1 MAGKRKNNPAGSTN
15 GYRGDVLRVLGVL
28 KVATTDQIQRIG
40 APHLS
45 FRHADKE
52 TPSKQKQARTASHN
66 GALSDMRKHGLSE
79 NGGSTET
86 GDSLRNLTTKGLE
99 AASYELR
106 RPVTEMGSTARGAGS
121 SGASHPTA
129 VNETVIAMLRPKPN
143 MAKLADDPP
152 HVQAAAQAAVDASDG
167 IGTIASHW
175 TEVPLPATGTWNAP
189 GKGGAQADLVL
200 TAPQDQVP
208 LLFIEVDNCHEIAE
222 ELADKLEKYA
232 RFFRRKVKDTDGK
245 ERPMWRTRW
254 SAPDTWSGNRTHPPV
269 LLVFNRIGERNP
281 DRTVARLMDLT
292 RHLWQGQR
300 QKGFHVYDGKIPIIA
315 TGLKNLRKYGPDGPV
330 FLRFGRDHMQPLREA
345 IGNPR
350 REAADARAREEA
362 KAHQEEYQA
371 QEYQAQVRRAAQEQA
386 AKQAAEREAR
396 RPVCTG
402 CGGRF
407 IDERWAVA
415 QVIDWGAPKD
425 SHPHLCDDCKQRALA
440 TERQAAAKQ
449 EHQELVRRGA
459 EQQSFQ
465 RLPHRP
471 VCTECGATFTDERW
485 KATERVGWGVSPEPN
500 PTLCG
505 DCDRRFVT
513 DLQQAW
519 SDEPRHEEQGQAVP
533 EQKAGWLRRF
543 QARALVGGFRHHAVT
558 EEHVNVGEK

>member
-15 GYRGDVLRVLGVL
+15 NYRADVLRVLGAL
-28 KVATTDQIQRIG
+28 KVATADQIQRIG
-40 APHLS
+40 APHLT

-52 TPSKQKQARTASHN
+52 TPSKQKQARTASHTA
-66 GALSDMRKHGLSE
+66 ALSDMRKHGLSE

-86 GDSLRNLTTKGLE
+86 GDSLRNLTLKGLQ

-121 SGASHPTA
+121 SGASHPMA

-143 MAKLADDPP
+143 MARLTVEPP
-152 HVQAAAQAAVDASDG
+152 HAQAAADGPDG
-167 IGTIASHW
+167 IGTIASYW
-175 TEVPLPATGTWNAP
+175 TEVSLPATGTWNAP
-189 GKGGAQADLVL
+189 GKGGAQADIVL
-200 TAPQDQVP
+200 IAPQDGVP
-208 LLFIEVDNCHEIAE
+208 LLFIEVDNCHETAE

-254 SAPDTWSGNRTHPPV
+254 SAPDTWSGDRAHPPV

-281 DRTVARLMDLT
+281 NRTVPRLQELT

-300 QKGFHVYDGKIPIIA
+300 HTGFHAYDGRIPIIA
-315 TGLKNLRKYGPDGPV
+315 TGLKNLREHGPEGPV

-350 REAADARAREEA
+350 REVADARAREA
-362 KAHQEEYQA
+362 ARIREEEFQA
-371 QEYQAQVRRAAQEQA
+371 QARRAAQEQA

-402 CGGRF
+402 CGAKF
-407 IDERWAVA
+407 TDERWEAA
-415 QVIDWGAPKD
+415 QGQAKDWGAPRD
-425 SHPHLCDDCKQRALA
+425 SHPHLCDSCKHAAVADAHEADQR
-440 TERQAAAKQ
+440 ERPEPLPDWAERKHFLRYA
-449 EHQELVRRGA
+449 RRP
-459 EQQSFQ
+459 
-465 RLPHRP
+465 R
-471 VCTECGATFTDERW
+471 CTECRAAFTDERW
-485 KATERVGWGVSPEPN
+485 QAVERTGWDALPLEAR

-505 DCDRRFVT
+505 DCDQRYGT
-513 DLQQAW
+513 DAQQAW
-519 SDEPRHEEQGQAVP
+519 SHEPRHEERGQAVP
-533 EQKAGWLRRF
+533 EQKAGGTWLSRFRR
-543 QARALVGGFRHHAVT
+543 
-558 EEHVNVGEK
+558 

>member
-1 MAGKRKNNPAGSTN
+1 MAGKRKTNPAGSTN
-15 GYRGDVLRVLGVL
+15 NYRGDVLRVLGAL
-28 KVATTDQIQRIG
+28 KVATADQIQRIG
-40 APHLS
+40 APHLTH
-45 FRHADKE
+45 RHADKE
-52 TPSKQKQARTASHN
+52 TPSKQKQARTASHT

-121 SGASHPTA
+121 SGASHPMA

-152 HVQAAAQAAVDASDG
+152 HVQAAAQAAVDGPDG
-167 IGTIASHW
+167 IGTIASYW

-208 LLFIEVDNCHEIAE
+208 LLFIEVDNCHETAE
-222 ELADKLEKYA
+222 ELAAKLEKYA

-254 SAPDTWSGNRTHPPV
+254 TVPEGRYGDAPHPPV

-281 DRTVARLMDLT
+281 NRTVPRLQELT
-292 RHLWQGQR
+292 RHPWQGERQR
-300 QKGFHVYDGKIPIIA
+300 GGHHLYDRKIPIIA
-315 TGLKNLRKYGPDGPV
+315 TGLNQLRQHGPAGPV
-330 FLRFGRDHMQPLREA
+330 FLRFGRDHMQPLLEA

-350 REAADARAREEA
+350 FEAAEAREAEEA
-362 KAHQEEYQA
+362 KARAAAYQA
-371 QEYQAQVRRAAQEQA
+371 DVRRAAQEQA

-402 CGGRF
+402 CGAKF
-407 IDERWAVA
+407 TDERWEAA
-415 QVIDWGAPKD
+415 QATDWGTPKD
-425 SHPHLCDDCKQRALA
+425 SHPHLCDSCKQKVGAVVSP
-440 TERQAAAKQ
+440 AAATQ
-449 EHQELVRRGA
+449 ERRKPERSEGPDDFWPA
-459 EQQSFQ
+459 PQ
-465 RLPHRP
+465 RP
-471 VCTECGATFTDERW
+471 VCTECGAAFTDERW
-485 KATERVGWGVSPEPN
+485 KATARVGWSPSPAKR
-500 PTLCG
+500 PSLCG
-505 DCDRRFVT
+505 DCDQRFEA
-513 DLQQAW
+513 DL
-519 SDEPRHEEQGQAVP
+519 EQTWG
-533 EQKAGWLRRF
+533 
-543 QARALVGGFRHHAVT
+543 
-558 EEHVNVGEK
+558 